1 MGYEI
6 DFLPVGNGDTSG
18 DAIVLRYGNLWGRRS
33 EQTVVVIDGG
43 YNDTGKAI
51 IDHLDQYYATNR
63 IDLVVSTHPDAD
75 HINGLRTVVDE
86 LDVDE
91 LWMHLPDQHSVDLAA
106 MKATGWRN
114 VTHMRDTLQK
124 SLSAA
129 SDLEAAARAKGIPIT
144 EPFTGV
150 ARDRLVVVGPSQAF
164 YEELLP
170 QFTTY
175 AGKATLAAT
184 VKAAIRSLI
193 PETLYLETL
202 TDDGETSPE
211 NNSSTVILLQIDD
224 RSLIFTGDAGMPA
237 LENAAD
243 SLDGAAFDWSSVK
256 FMQIP
261 HHGSKRNVGPSVLDR
276 FLGEKGQVAHNKSA
290 LASAGPDAAP
300 KHPHKKVLNAFTR
313 RGCDVATTA
322 GRAIRYSHD
331 APDRSGWT
339 PIEPLPLYTEV
350 EDD

>member
-6 DFLPVGNGDTSG
+6 DFLPVGNGESSG
-18 DAIVLRYGNLWGRRS
+18 DAIAVRYGNLGGQRAD
-33 EQTVVVIDGG
+33 QTVIVIDGG
-43 YNDTGKAI
+43 YSDTGKMI
-51 IDHLDQYYATNR
+51 IDHVDRYYATDR

-75 HINGLRTVVDE
+75 HINGLRTVIDE
-86 LDVDE
+86 LDVGE
-91 LWMHLPDQHSVDLAA
+91 LWMHLPDQHSVDLAV
-106 MKATGWRN
+106 MKAIGWRN
-114 VTHMRDTLQK
+114 VGHMRGTLQK

-129 SDLEAAARAKGIPIT
+129 TDLEAAARARGIPIT
-144 EPFTGV
+144 EPFSGV
-150 ARDRLVVVGPSQAF
+150 THDRLVVVGPSQAF

-175 AGKATLAAT
+175 TGKATLSST
-184 VKAAIRSLI
+184 MKGAIRGLV
-193 PETLYLETL
+193 PETMFLETL
-202 TDDGETSPE
+202 SDDGETSPE
-211 NNSSTVILLQIDD
+211 NNSSTVMLLQVDG
-224 RSLIFTGDAGMPA
+224 RSLIFTGDAGMPG
-237 LENAAD
+237 LDHAAD
-243 SLDGAAFDWSSVK
+243 SLDGAGFDWASIK

-276 FLGEKGQVAHNKSA
+276 FLGHKGQVAHDKSA

-322 GRAIRYSHD
+322 GQSIRYGHD
-331 APDRSGWT
+331 APDRPGWS